1 MRRTRSVV
9 SIALTALVLA
19 GCGGGGSPDAED
31 GGKGRSATPSAEA
44 SPGPKGPSVLL
55 TVPSAYDPE
64 RGWQHTLDWMPENYS
79 AQPLVA
85 VGTRS
90 DTVAYVDTA
99 EDGYVVQVRDASTG
113 TVRFT
118 SRPWEPPAPLEGNGL
133 LGHSVQLPSVATTV
147 QDGREYVVLWAHG
160 ETGGDAL
167 SKGEQ
172 SVRLLVFPA
181 DASGS
186 AVAPTREIDI
196 PVEVLAPGREYL
208 RVADFGTG
216 LEVHWEAEDTA
227 QKAVAVDVTNG
238 TLDRCADACAE
249 SIGRIRTDR
258 GWIVS
263 DYSQDAVSMPG
274 GWDIRDAA
282 PPGAKYPE
290 DAASNEFVGVTGGH
304 LFTRWKAES
313 GSVLHS
319 LTALH
324 DASTGELETSVVCD
338 DPRGSEAVASPDGR
352 FVAAGTVAFDL
363 QQRSGFCLDAGDDRK
378 ASVYIWSI
386 ADGGTAYG
394 TLDDTRRDNERTAEV
409 DLSTG
414 TPRLLP
420 EGTRVPDLTLKDTG
434 VFLTP
439 HHTGG
444 LLISA
449 LRTK

>member
-9 SIALTALVLA
+9 SVALTALMLA
-19 GCGGGGSPDAED
+19 GCGGGGSPDAKEGD
-31 GGKGRSATPSAEA
+31 KGSATPSAA

-55 TVPSAYDPE
+55 TVPSGYDPK
-64 RGWQHTLDWMPENYS
+64 RGWQHTLDWMPEDYS

-85 VGTRS
+85 VGTHS

-118 SRPWEPPAPLEGNGL
+118 SRPWDPPAPMEGNGL
-133 LGHSVQLPSVATTV
+133 LGHSVELPSVTTTV

-160 ETGGDAL
+160 ETGRDAL
-167 SKGEQ
+167 NKGKQ

-181 DASGS
+181 DASGG

-196 PVEVLAPGREYL
+196 PVDVLALGRKHL
-208 RVADFGTG
+208 QVADWGTG
-216 LEVHWEAEDTA
+216 LEVHWESKNTEK
-227 QKAVAVDVTNG
+227 KAVAVDVATG
-238 TLDRCADACAE
+238 TLDRCAAAC
-249 SIGRIRTDR
+249 SQGIGRLRTDQ

-263 DYSQDAVSMPG
+263 DYSQDSVSMPG
-274 GWDIRDAA
+274 GRDIRDAA
-282 PPGAKYPE
+282 PPGATYPRDE
-290 DAASNEFVGVTGGH
+290 GSNSFVGVTGGR
-304 LFTRWKAES
+304 LLTRWGAES
-313 GSVLHS
+313 GT
-319 LTALH
+319 LTAVH
-324 DASTGELETSVVCD
+324 DSDSGKLVTSVACD
-338 DPRGSEAVASPDGR
+338 DPRGTEAVASPDGR
-352 FVAAGTVAFDL
+352 FLAVGTVAFDL
-363 QQRSGFCLDAGDDRK
+363 QQRNGFCLEAGEERE
-378 ASVYIWSI
+378 ANVYIWSI
-386 ADGGTAYG
+386 ADGGTAFG
-394 TLDDTRRDNERTAEV
+394 TLDDTRYDKERTAEV

-420 EGTRVPDLTLKDTG
+420 EGTRVPDLTLKNTG

-439 HHTGG
+439 NSTGG